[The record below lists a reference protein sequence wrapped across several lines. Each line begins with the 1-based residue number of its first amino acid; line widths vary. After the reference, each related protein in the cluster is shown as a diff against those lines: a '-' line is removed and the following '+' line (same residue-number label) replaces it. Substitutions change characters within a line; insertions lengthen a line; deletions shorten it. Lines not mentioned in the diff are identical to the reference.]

1 MGTISRGSDNPK
13 PTTPREEARDA
24 LEGSKKRIS
33 SHVALPAPARQAL
46 ISLLN
51 AHVATSLDLFTQVKQ
66 AHWNVTGMEFIAL
79 HQLFDQIAGR
89 VQKWIDDIAERA
101 ATLGGYVLGTARLA
115 VANSMLA
122 EYDLEALSGP
132 ANVTALLAQISAYTA
147 RIRDA
152 IQAADTADDPVT
164 VDLLTRI
171 LGEAEKDMWFLE
183 SHIG

>member
-1 MGTISRGSDNPK
+1 MGTAPRSTDVSK
-13 PTTPREEARDA
+13 PRDEAHDA

-46 ISLLN
+46 VSLLN
-51 AHVATSLDLFTQVKQ
+51 AHVATSIDLFTQVKQ

-79 HQLFDQIAGR
+79 HELFDRIAGH
-89 VQKWIDDIAERA
+89 VQKWTDEIAERA

-132 ANVTALLAQISAYTA
+132 ANVKALLGQVSAYTA

-152 IQAADTADDPVT
+152 IQAADTAGDPVT
-164 VDLLTRI
+164 VDLLTQI

>member
-1 MGTISRGSDNPK
+1 MDR
-13 PTTPREEARDA
+13 RYR
-24 LEGSKKRIS
+24 R
-33 SHVALPAPARQAL
+33 
-46 ISLLN
+46 
-51 AHVATSLDLFTQVKQ
+51 
-66 AHWNVTGMEFIAL
+66 
-79 HQLFDQIAGR
+79 
-89 VQKWIDDIAERA
+89 RA
-101 ATLGGYVLGTARLA
+101 ATLGARSWAPRAWPSPL
-115 VANSMLA
+115 VLA

-152 IQAADTADDPVT
+152 IQAAETADDPVT